1 MTLPPQVR
9 YFIPDTT
16 PPYLDHFDLDLNS
29 NVLSLVFSKTVNA
42 STLKM
47 GGITLQSYVS
57 INNATVS
64 YTLTNGVFMTID
76 RPVIQIQLTTFDS
89 NQLRSLPI
97 LTKSSNTTYISM
109 TSGTIYDMVSLPLV
123 TVNSSSAQKV
133 NNFTSDTSSPSLTQF
148 SINLS
153 QETLTLNFSETV
165 QISSFDATQVTL
177 FYGNISYTLS
187 GGAVLNQTNTPNVTL
202 TLTTTDLNM
211 IKFLYPLATGMNATY
226 IAITMLG
233 VTDVFGNPLI
243 PVPALVASGF
253 VADMV
258 APRLLSFGLDMN
270 LGTLTITF
278 SETVNTS
285 SLSASGITLQSSA
298 NTTIGPFVLSSTSF
312 SPSPN
317 GTVVQ
322 VNISAVD
329 LNALK
334 QLTYLALNSSTV
346 FLSLNPGTVLDMSGN
361 PVVAIP
367 ASSAL
372 PASMYVRDMTRPQLV
387 SFVLDRNVGVLTL
400 TFSETVNATSINVT
414 GLSLQSSSTSNLD
427 SVPLTGGVASNI
439 SSYIITITLLSSDLN
454 LIKSHAG
461 LATSVNNTY
470 ITSTSLLVSDMFT
483 NPLIPIITAN
493 ALEAYLVV
501 ADRTSPTLKA
511 YDLDMN
517 AGTITFFFSESVNA
531 STFDPTQLTLQN
543 AQTATA
549 YTMNYTL
556 TGFSNQSLVSTV
568 AGTII
573 AFQISTT
580 DINNIKMMVAMATSQ
595 NTTYL
600 SLTSGFIQDQSG
612 NPIVNVSTAAG
623 SQVQKYT
630 PDTSC
635 PSLDAFQLDLNVGL
649 LLLTF
654 NEPVNSRVLNVTGI
668 TVQNL
673 KMNPTVKY
681 TLTGGSLNCSQY
693 TVVVVLV
700 LSSYD
705 LNLLKSKTALNA
717 MATSPQN
724 TFVHLTPLAI
734 ADSYGNMYCNVTQ
747 PLGAVTVLPDQI
759 QPVLLSFNL
768 DMNTGVL
775 TLNFSEVLDLAHV
788 YNLGSITFLSA
799 PINAT
804 LISSLFPTAS
814 PMMIT
819 TANDSINSTQTASN
833 GTSANNQ
840 TVSSNSTAA
849 NSNQT
854 SLNASSISL
863 STLLSASG
871 VSYYTLTGGAASI
884 NLTSTP
890 NVVTILLT
898 PADLNAIKNTSGLA
912 RSPSTAYISTATG
925 LAYDF
930 QGNQVVPVSPLG
942 PLPVSVYV
950 PVYTPPSLLSFTLDM
965 NSNKLTLTFSET
977 VNLSSLLPPAITLQS
992 APSLVPGQSQTLQ
1005 GGGTAY
1011 FDPLTPTIVHIL
1023 LTSTNSNA
1031 IKLTRILAK
1040 TLNST
1045 YMSLTP
1051 SLVTNTFGIRVVAIN
1066 YTSALPGTLV
1076 PDTTPPHL
1084 VSFSLNMS
1092 SEVLALTFDEA
1103 VSASSIQPISITLQ
1117 PTSSS
1122 SQLDSVQLHGGN
1134 VTLVDSTVIY
1144 IQLSKADLNTVKIN
1158 YNLATSAN
1166 DTCISFASTAAAD
1179 LAVPSNRVAAGVT
1192 CMVTFTPDLVP
1203 PQLVTFAVNV
1213 NSSQLILNFDE
1224 PIDMATFNVT
1234 AITLQS
1240 SKVARVGVENV
1251 SLTGGQA
1258 STINQLQV
1266 TVTVT
1271 NTDLN
1276 LIKQGNLL
1284 LRSLMTSFISISA
1297 SLVEDTS
1304 GNAVA
1309 VISTASALQASMYVG
1324 DGRNPRLLSFDLNMN
1339 NGYLTL
1345 HFSETVNVSTVNFGG
1360 ITLQS
1365 NSHVDSNST
1374 NLYTL
1379 TKGTVLTASNS
1390 PDVVLALNNAD
1401 LNALKTRGIAT
1412 NNLTTWITLT
1422 GAVTDTTALVVLD
1435 IVNGVNAL
1443 PVTLYAPDVNVPMLL
1458 SFTIDLNTGTLVLSF
1473 NETVNANTLDTTQ
1486 LTLASGRNVSDS
1498 AHTYTLTNTSSTTN
1512 QLNLPTLA
1520 IALSVFDLNRIKQ
1533 ITVLCMS
1540 RNNSYLYL
1548 TGLTVADTFGNLNLR
1563 VPPSQAIQ
1571 ALLFTPDK
1579 TPPMFVGFDLDMNTG
1594 TFTLTFSETVNSA
1607 TLYLYGMTLYN
1618 NPSSPTAY
1626 YQLRGPYANVSTPF
1640 NVIKVVVNNND
1651 LNAIKALAPLLATS
1665 NLANPYTS
1673 SDTFLDMTSFT
1684 IRDMN
1689 GNNVT
1694 VSPPLPVTLFIPD
1707 TTPPQLLSF
1716 SIDMNKGQLTL
1727 NFSETVQS
1735 GTLILGDL
1743 SLLSNATFVPIPY
1756 NPADQQQ
1763 LTGGTVLTSANSF
1776 SVTFQLSNED
1786 SNTIKAKN
1794 MCTRALGV
1802 LNCYMAYGTGAVE
1815 DMSNNSIIGCRYLH

>member
-1 MTLPPQVR
+1 
-9 YFIPDTT
+9 
-16 PPYLDHFDLDLNS
+16 
-29 NVLSLVFSKTVNA
+29 
-42 STLKM
+42 
-47 GGITLQSYVS
+47 
-57 INNATVS
+57 
-64 YTLTNGVFMTID
+64 
-76 RPVIQIQLTTFDS
+76 
-89 NQLRSLPI
+89 
-97 LTKSSNTTYISM
+97 
-109 TSGTIYDMVSLPLV
+109 
-123 TVNSSSAQKV
+123 
-133 NNFTSDTSSPSLTQF
+133 
-148 SINLS
+148 
-153 QETLTLNFSETV
+153 
-165 QISSFDATQVTL
+165 
-177 FYGNISYTLS
+177 
-187 GGAVLNQTNTPNVTL
+187 
-202 TLTTTDLNM
+202 
-211 IKFLYPLATGMNATY
+211 
-226 IAITMLG
+226 
-233 VTDVFGNPLI
+233 
-243 PVPALVASGF
+243 
-253 VADMV
+253 
-258 APRLLSFGLDMN
+258 
-270 LGTLTITF
+270 
-278 SETVNTS
+278 
-285 SLSASGITLQSSA
+285 
-298 NTTIGPFVLSSTSF
+298 
-312 SPSPN
+312 
-317 GTVVQ
+317 
-322 VNISAVD
+322 
-329 LNALK
+329 
-334 QLTYLALNSSTV
+334 
-346 FLSLNPGTVLDMSGN
+346 
-361 PVVAIP
+361 
-367 ASSAL
+367 
-372 PASMYVRDMTRPQLV
+372 
-387 SFVLDRNVGVLTL
+387 
-400 TFSETVNATSINVT
+400 
-414 GLSLQSSSTSNLD
+414 
-427 SVPLTGGVASNI
+427 
-439 SSYIITITLLSSDLN
+439 
-454 LIKSHAG
+454 
-461 LATSVNNTY
+461 
-470 ITSTSLLVSDMFT
+470 
-483 NPLIPIITAN
+483 
-493 ALEAYLVV
+493 
-501 ADRTSPTLKA
+501 
-511 YDLDMN
+511 
-517 AGTITFFFSESVNA
+517 
-531 STFDPTQLTLQN
+531 
-543 AQTATA
+543 
-549 YTMNYTL
+549 
-556 TGFSNQSLVSTV
+556 
-568 AGTII
+568 
-573 AFQISTT
+573 
-580 DINNIKMMVAMATSQ
+580 
-595 NTTYL
+595 
-600 SLTSGFIQDQSG
+600 
-612 NPIVNVSTAAG
+612 
-623 SQVQKYT
+623 
-630 PDTSC
+630 
-635 PSLDAFQLDLNVGL
+635 
-649 LLLTF
+649 
-654 NEPVNSRVLNVTGI
+654 
-668 TVQNL
+668 
-673 KMNPTVKY
+673 
-681 TLTGGSLNCSQY
+681 
-693 TVVVVLV
+693 
-700 LSSYD
+700 
-705 LNLLKSKTALNA
+705 

-724 TFVHLTPLAI
+724 TFVHLSPLAI

-747 PLGAVTVLPDQI
+747 PLGAVTVIPDQI

-814 PMMIT
+814 AMMVT
-819 TANDSINSTQTASN
+819 MANVSINSTQTASN

-849 NSNQT
+849 NGNQT

-942 PLPVSVYV
+942 PLPVSVY
-950 PVYTPPSLLSFTLDM
+950 
-965 NSNKLTLTFSET
+965 
-977 VNLSSLLPPAITLQS
+977 S

-1045 YMSLTP
+1045 YMSLSP

-1435 IVNGVNAL
+1435 IVNG
-1443 PVTLYAPDVNVPMLL
+1443 
-1458 SFTIDLNTGTLVLSF
+1458 GTLVLSF

-1579 TPPMFVGFDLDMNTG
+1579 TPPVFVGFDLDMNTG

-1651 LNAIKALAPLLATS
+1651 LNAIKALTPLLATS
-1665 NLANPYTS
+1665 VLANPYTS

-1735 GTLILGDL
+1735 GTLVLRDL